1 MSGPTE
7 SLEIAM
13 CWSPDLLLQGGALA
27 GAAVA
32 AMFAGWRFRTAD
44 KSLRQEQFHAA
55 ADLLG
60 KETSRQINPSAIIR
74 VSSVLTLGRLAR
86 THPSEFHVV
95 VMGIFAAYLGR
106 PTVYNLP
113 DSEKNVVAPDA
124 DTTREVIKFI
134 EERTEEQRTVERRES
149 YDFQLPMDAPF
160 EVRDD
165 GRLYLTDEVASEV
178 RALMK
183 SWGKSSRF
191 LERRH
196 PDIQ

>member
-1 MSGPTE
+1 MPVLTE
-7 SLEIAM
+7 SEEIAM
-13 CWSPDLLLQGGALA
+13 CWSPDLVLQVGTLA
-27 GAAVA
+27 GAFVA
-32 AMFAGWRFRTAD
+32 AMFAAWRFRTAD
-44 KSLRQEQFHAA
+44 KNLRQEQFLAA

-60 KETSRQINPSAIIR
+60 KETSSEINPSAIVR

-86 THPSEFHVV
+86 THPAEFHVV

-106 PTVYNLP
+106 PTVYHLP
-113 DSEKNVVAPDA
+113 KSKQVVAPDA
-124 DTTREVIKFI
+124 DITREVIKFI
-134 EERTEEQRTVERRES
+134 EGRTEKQRAVERREC

-160 EVRDD
+160 ELRDD
-165 GRLYLTDEVASEV
+165 GKLYLTDQEATEV

-196 PDIQ
+196 PEVQ